1 MIVASL
7 LLIVAAAVLLVV
19 GLVRDINLL
28 LILSIAVSLLAAV
41 ALYVG
46 ARQARAADQAPE
58 PFDDVDRP
66 DEEPVAP
73 ASDAGPRRT
82 MSLLTDL
89 SDTTALHSNTA
100 NLDPVTTGNGSGRTD
115 GNADLGRRPD
125 WPLERS
131 RAGRTTDDTIVDGTP
146 VDRASDGAG
155 DWLTDTRQDVDT
167 DAGDGVP
174 LGEPPKQRTPRAD
187 AELISRLPA
196 EVLVVDGRPRYHVT
210 GCPHL
215 LDRDS
220 EPLAVSEAVELGFSP
235 CGWCQPDTVL
245 LGGKPD
251 F

>member
-19 GLVRDINLL
+19 GLVRDVNLL

-46 ARQARAADQAPE
+46 ARQARTADDEAPE
-58 PFDDVDRP
+58 PADDTDRTDDVP
-66 DEEPVAP
+66 AAP
-73 ASDAGPRRT
+73 PEDTGQRRT

-89 SDTTALHSNTA
+89 ADSTALRGSASRTTVGNTTVGTSA
-100 NLDPVTTGNGSGRTD
+100 TGGR
-115 GNADLGRRPD
+115 GQRPD
-125 WPLERS
+125 WPLERPG
-131 RAGRTTDDTIVDGTP
+131 AAETTDTVVAGSPVGRDTDP
-146 VDRASDGAG
+146 RRDRLIEARADTVAETDDGAP
-155 DWLTDTRQDVDT
+155 T
-167 DAGDGVP
+167 
-174 LGEPPKQRTPRAD
+174 GEPPRQRTPRAD
-187 AELISRLPA
+187 AELIGRLPA

-245 LGGKPD
+245 LGGTPEV
-251 F
+251 

>member
-1 MIVASL
+1 MIIASL

-19 GLVRDINLL
+19 GLVRDANLL

-46 ARQARAADQAPE
+46 ARQARAAD
-58 PFDDVDRP
+58 DDVAQSADDTDRP
-66 DEEPVAP
+66 DEEA
-73 ASDAGPRRT
+73 AAAAESSGQRRT

-89 SDTTALHSNTA
+89 ADTTALRGPASR
-100 NLDPVTTGNGSGRTD
+100 TTV
-115 GNADLGRRPD
+115 GNATVGTSATAGRGRRPD
-125 WPLERS
+125 WPLERPG
-131 RAGRTTDDTIVDGTP
+131 AAETTDTMVAGSPVRRESALGLDRTAELREPVGADTEDSAP
-146 VDRASDGAG
+146 A
-155 DWLTDTRQDVDT
+155 
-167 DAGDGVP
+167 
-174 LGEPPKQRTPRAD
+174 GEPPRQRTPRAD
-187 AELISRLPA
+187 AELIARLPA

-245 LGGKPD
+245 LGGTPEA
-251 F
+251 